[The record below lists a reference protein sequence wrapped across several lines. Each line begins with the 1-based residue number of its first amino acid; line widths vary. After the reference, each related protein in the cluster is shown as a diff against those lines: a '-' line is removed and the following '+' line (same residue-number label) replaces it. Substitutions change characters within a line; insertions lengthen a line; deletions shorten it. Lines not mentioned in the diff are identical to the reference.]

1 MKGALDIVLI
11 DDHTLFRES
20 LRRLLEAEP
29 GWMVTGEFSAASA
42 ALASIA
48 GGLSCNLA
56 LIDYELEGGG
66 AASTNGLDAAAS
78 LRRLRPGLPILMVT
92 AGMAYGSLLHAV
104 QEQRLGVFL
113 KNEPA
118 AELLL
123 AMQRTARGEQW
134 ISSGAAL
141 ALLHSQPAA
150 AREME
155 LQFAP
160 RERTVL
166 RAVLEGLTNKEIGA
180 QLDISESA
188 VKAVLQKLFE
198 KAGVRSRSQLV
209 RFAVEMQPDLS
220 GE

>member
-1 MKGALDIVLI
+1 MTLNILLI

-29 GWMVTGEFSAASA
+29 GWLVSGEFSTAEA
-42 ALASIA
+42 ALAAVA
-48 GGLSCNLA
+48 GGLSCDLA
-56 LIDYELEGGG
+56 LIDYELEGTGP
-66 AASTNGLDAAAS
+66 AARNGLDAARS
-78 LRRLRPGLPILMVT
+78 LRQLRPRIPILIVT
-92 AGMAYGSLLHAV
+92 AGMTYSNLLHAV
-104 QEQRLGVFL
+104 QDARLGVFL

-123 AMQRTARGEQW
+123 AMRRTARGEQW

-141 ALLHSQPAA
+141 ALINQQPSGATQP
-150 AREME
+150 E

-166 RAVLEGLTNKEIGA
+166 RSVLEGLTNKEIGA

-209 RFAVEMQPDLS
+209 RFAVELQPDLS
-220 GE
+220 SE